1 MTRGYSGLL
10 IDISKLT
17 TDVRDTLTALVAR
30 NEELERDNKKL
41 IRDNEIL
48 QGELKNA
55 GAEIVRLRHTLDD
68 AMEGRKR

>member
-1 MTRGYSGLL
+1 MTRDYSGVL

-55 GAEIVRLRHTLDD
+55 EAEIVRLRHTLDD

>member
-1 MTRGYSGLL
+1 MTRDYSGLL

-30 NEELERDNKKL
+30 NEELERDNKNLKIKIEEL
-41 IRDNEIL
+41 RDEC
-48 QGELKNA
+48 
-55 GAEIVRLRHTLDD
+55 RLRRAEVVMLRHKLDD

>member
-1 MTRGYSGLL
+1 MTRDYSGLL

-55 GAEIVRLRHTLDD
+55 EAEIVRLRHTLDD

>member
-1 MTRGYSGLL
+1 MTRDYSGLL

-41 IRDNEIL
+41 KTEIERLNE
-48 QGELKNA
+48 EC
-55 GAEIVRLRHTLDD
+55 RLRRAEVVMLRHKLDD

>member
-1 MTRGYSGLL
+1 MTRDYSGLL

-41 IRDNEIL
+41 KTEIKGLNE
-48 QGELKNA
+48 EC
-55 GAEIVRLRHTLDD
+55 RLRRAEVIMLRHKLDD